1 MTGVAS
7 PAADSHHPIR
17 LLLCGDVM
25 TGRGIDQV
33 LHNPSDPRIHEPFV
47 KNARGYVEL
56 AERSS
61 GPIPRPA
68 AFSYNGSTRY

>member
-1 MTGVAS
+1 
-7 PAADSHHPIR
+7 
-17 LLLCGDVM
+17 M

-61 GPIPRPA
+61 GPSSACRFLLQWKHSLLKCTEA
-68 AFSYNGSTRY
+68 S